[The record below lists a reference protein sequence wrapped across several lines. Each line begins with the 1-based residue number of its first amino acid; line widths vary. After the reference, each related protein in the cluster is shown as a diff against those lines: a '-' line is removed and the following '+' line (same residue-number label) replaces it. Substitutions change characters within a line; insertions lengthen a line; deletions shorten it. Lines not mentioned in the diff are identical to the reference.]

1 MVKVFRSLIYTRN
14 YGESINP
21 VHEYKVNTTRRR
33 LPSTARRLY
42 GAGRGN
48 PPPIHA
54 QFSCTI
60 ELVTAPFADA
70 GTICASDPQGFAL
83 RAKRFAVHVNRDLNR
98 GELHFQRAS
107 RSVALLRQQ

>member
-21 VHEYKVNTTRRR
+21 VHEYKVNTTRSR
-33 LPSTARRLY
+33 LPSTARRLH

-60 ELVTAPFADA
+60 GLVTAPLPTQGLYGPAIRRA
-70 GTICASDPQGFAL
+70 LPCAPIAL
-83 RAKRFAVHVNRDLNR
+83 QYAPIAI
-98 GELHFQRAS
+98 
-107 RSVALLRQQ
+107 